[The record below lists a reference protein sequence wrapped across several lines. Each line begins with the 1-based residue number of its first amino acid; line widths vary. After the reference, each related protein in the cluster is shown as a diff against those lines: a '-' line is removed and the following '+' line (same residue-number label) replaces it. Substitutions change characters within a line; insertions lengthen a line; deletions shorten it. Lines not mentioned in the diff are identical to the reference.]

1 MLSNFCVIAIASS
14 FLLKDLLEIGSHLYI
29 NNICLK
35 KYILATSENFQYDP
49 YTDTGYFGKVNESD
63 FCKPKIFLN
72 NLSNFV
78 NFTIGDTVNAIW
90 YKFYWH
96 GSIKLQAIFNSMDSS
111 QYLRATM
118 RNSIFAYDVS
128 GDGKKQSKVKNINY
142 HFELIKEGRTFP
154 CSLETKYYNN
164 VNSAGVN
171 VRYKNLNYISTYN
184 GEIMGTIGRLSPNLF
199 PSNNWNNT
207 GPEGIVVDGVKILG
221 THWDTIR
228 SPNTLIGNP
237 ASSCLYTGTYFLN
250 TSYKVWTWAL
260 SNEYYRSYGLVWL
273 DLGAATI
280 DDLGCES
287 WFTGS
292 HVTSDLA
299 PCATY
304 DIPKVD

>member
-1 MLSNFCVIAIASS
+1 
-14 FLLKDLLEIGSHLYI
+14 
-29 NNICLK
+29 
-35 KYILATSENFQYDP
+35 
-49 YTDTGYFGKVNESD
+49 
-63 FCKPKIFLN
+63 
-72 NLSNFV
+72 
-78 NFTIGDTVNAIW
+78 
-90 YKFYWH
+90 
-96 GSIKLQAIFNSMDSS
+96 MDSR

-154 CSLETKYYNN
+154 CSLETNYYIN

-184 GEIMGTIGRLSPNLF
+184 GEIMGTIGRLSPNIF

-228 SPNTLIGNP
+228 DPKILIGNP
-237 ASSCLYTGTYFLN
+237 ASSRFYTGTYFLN

-260 SNEYYRSYGLVWL
+260 ANDASSGYYRLEWL
-273 DLGAATI
+273 DLGSATT
-280 DDLGCES
+280 DDYGCES
-287 WFTGS
+287 WFTGRYD
-292 HVTSDLA
+292 TSELA